1 MRLFLLFFALFCLK
15 SAQIFAQ
22 TEKPIEVETIVHLKN
37 GVVIRGQMIEWK
49 QGDHLVIKTR
59 DSLELQFSES
69 QIDRIKQKRYGGP
82 EAVVNHSYQFRET
95 GWYNATNF
103 GFILNNKND
112 DGQQLPSFML
122 SNATGWQ
129 VNRLLGIG
137 AGIAVDHYGQ
147 EQLLYFVPIFIDLRT
162 YLSTQKR
169 SPYFNLMIGK
179 GIPVENKM
187 DELQSNSTIIEK
199 KGGTF
204 FSPNLGFRLGAN
216 PTSNWTLDFGM
227 RLQKVSYSEGSFGFR
242 LNRDLLFRRYT
253 IRAGL
258 IF

>member
-1 MRLFLLFFALFCLK
+1 
-15 SAQIFAQ
+15 
-22 TEKPIEVETIVHLKN
+22 
-37 GVVIRGQMIEWK
+37 
-49 QGDHLVIKTR
+49 
-59 DSLELQFSES
+59 
-69 QIDRIKQKRYGGP
+69 
-82 EAVVNHSYQFRET
+82 
-95 GWYNATNF
+95 
-103 GFILNNKND
+103 
-112 DGQQLPSFML
+112 
-122 SNATGWQ
+122 
-129 VNRLLGIG
+129 
-137 AGIAVDHYGQ
+137 
-147 EQLLYFVPIFIDLRT
+147 
-162 YLSTQKR
+162 
-169 SPYFNLMIGK
+169 MIGK

-204 FSPNLGFRLGAN
+204 FSPNFGFRLGAN